1 MSNQKTQNFAT
12 LTETV
17 FFFLQNRL
25 RLVPLSL
32 SLSCVTR
39 NKTWGHKTL
48 ERRESRKRKRPRI
61 KLSGFV
67 SWSLTLRASCMP
79 PRFRAVIFSPRF
91 MYTVP
96 MDVLI
101 VLTQTCDCIKLITA
115 QTYVSH
121 PAFASFPIRGNFVHK
136 VLQLKVI
143 CYIFIAI
150 IIP

>member
-1 MSNQKTQNFAT
+1 MSNQKTQNVAT

-17 FFFLQNRL
+17 FLQNRL

-48 ERRESRKRKRPRI
+48 ERRESRKRKQPRI

-101 VLTQTCDCIKLITA
+101 VLTQGLRLHKINNGSNLRFPSRLRFLPHPRKLR
-115 QTYVSH
+115 S
-121 PAFASFPIRGNFVHK
+121 
-136 VLQLKVI
+136 
-143 CYIFIAI
+143 
-150 IIP
+150 

>member
-1 MSNQKTQNFAT
+1 MSKQKTQNVAT

-17 FFFLQNRL
+17 FLQNRL

-32 SLSCVTR
+32 SLPCVTR

-79 PRFRAVIFSPRF
+79 SRFRAVIFFPA
-91 MYTVP
+91 V
-96 MDVLI
+96 
-101 VLTQTCDCIKLITA
+101 
-115 QTYVSH
+115 YVYGSDGRTH
-121 PAFASFPIRGNFVHK
+121 CLNARLA
-136 VLQLKVI
+136 
-143 CYIFIAI
+143 IA
-150 IIP
+150 